1 MISETFIVAYAYR
14 LIRNEFTKNEEDW
27 PYSGEIDVLEGINNQ
42 TTVKTAL
49 HTSKDCDMFSQ
60 VPSYAKTGT
69 WEWSSELFV
78 N

>member
-1 MISETFIVAYAYR
+1 MQRLFTVTNSNR
-14 LIRNEFTKNEEDW
+14 LISNEYTKNEDDW

-49 HTSKDCDMFSQ
+49 HTSKDCEMFSH

-78 N
+78 D